1 MVVTTNIKNVECLV
15 VQVVVVDIITH
26 MAALK
31 YMVKVTLEEEE
42 LLEVIILVQA
52 VVVLGLLVLIIQ
64 KQMVEQQ
71 LVLVVLENQV
81 L

>member
-1 MVVTTNIKNVECLV
+1 MVVTINFKNVECLV
-15 VQVVVVDIITH
+15 VQVVEVDIITH

-52 VVVLGLLVLIIQ
+52 VVVQELWEAVTQNTL
-64 KQMVEQQ
+64 VEQQ
-71 LVLVVLENQV
+71 MGMVVLENQV